1 MNKHSR
7 HHANPNKIGKD
18 PEIESD
24 TVNFVEENAAARKGA
39 FAWLTRRQGY
49 LLFPLLLLEG
59 LNLHVKSITSLS
71 ARTPVNG
78 RKIELNM
85 LAGRFM
91 IYFGLL
97 FWLLPFGMAWAFI
110 GVHLAVLCLDMG
122 ATFAP
127 NHKGMPARWRAG
139 YAPAERSSI

>member
-1 MNKHSR
+1 
-7 HHANPNKIGKD
+7 
-18 PEIESD
+18 
-24 TVNFVEENAAARKGA
+24 
-39 FAWLTRRQGY
+39 
-49 LLFPLLLLEG
+49 LFPLLLLEG

-110 GVHLAVLCLDMG
+110 RGAPCCPLSRHGRDLCAKSQGHACPLASRL
-122 ATFAP
+122 
-127 NHKGMPARWRAG
+127 
-139 YAPAERSSI
+139 RSS